1 MRRGGGVQCLGHG
14 VSLRCGDGS
23 YADRAG
29 VCWRPTRTAL
39 TRSVRCKQPRVRG
52 GRGTLHGVRHRG
64 GDVPERQRVPG
75 ERGAWRDVPRLRRDG
90 RVRGLQRGVLPL
102 RLGVPCVHGRACD
115 VLGRRVVRD
124 VQRRALHDGDGGVQ
138 GEERDG
144 WVFRGDRQ
152 RGRVRCVRRRALSA
166 GQGVP
171 PVRRRVRRVCLVR
184 RGAVS
189 VVCRRV
195 CPEGRRVRCR
205 LGHRALHGGV
215 RLPCTACT
223 FWHRPTPD
231 GAGAMHALSGWSS
244 SSPSSSTS
252 FSSLVLSSLSLSPST
267 W

>member
-1 MRRGGGVQCLGHG
+1 MCARRRDAVCCVRAGKRPVQRKTCVAAGDCVAYTNGVCVRCAAGMVPDGERGACVVAGACSVPGRG

-23 YADRAG
+23 YADDAG
-29 VCWRPTRTAL
+29 VCRRPARTAL

-102 RLGVPCVHGRACD
+102 RLGVPCVHGRVRD

-144 WVFRGDRQ
+144 GVFRGDRQ

-171 PVRRRVRRVCLVR
+171 PVRRRVRRVSRATR
-184 RGAVS
+184 RG
-189 VVCRRV
+189 VCRV
-195 CPEGRRVRCR
+195 
-205 LGHRALHGGV
+205 
-215 RLPCTACT
+215 
-223 FWHRPTPD
+223 PT
-231 GAGAMHALSGWSS
+231 GLS
-244 SSPSSSTS
+244 
-252 FSSLVLSSLSLSPST
+252 
-267 W
+267 